1 MNNTLPNQTFIKE
14 YFSLSG
20 GYLTYYNGEKYI
32 FIARFKYSTAPVSPS
47 HFKTALKNNFTPTE
61 WVELMEKH
69 QQNPTKVIE
78 TKLPNWKK
86 KIVDKWVAREEAKI
100 AKRRG
105 TLLSH

>member
-1 MNNTLPNQTFIKE
+1 MNNSPENQTFIKDN
-14 YFSLSG
+14 FSMWG
-20 GYLTYYNGEKYI
+20 GYLTYWNGEKDI
-32 FIARFKYSTAPVSPS
+32 FIGRFKYSSAPVKPS

-69 QQNPTKVIE
+69 QQNPTEVVE
-78 TKLPNWKK
+78 TKLPNWSK

-105 TLLSH
+105 VVAL